1 MPEYDMPIEE
11 QIKVLVKEFHTFK
24 ESMETFQES
33 METFKES
40 VETRF
45 DSIDTKLTT
54 VDTKVTTLDTKVTTL
69 DARVTTLDTKV
80 TTVDRKIDKV
90 QVLLEDTH
98 AVAKLGLEGVQ
109 GLRESTDAK
118 FAAAAKTN
126 AEQTDLLKTVLVHV
140 RKRVDRLERPK
151 RRRRP

>member
-11 QIKVLVKEFHTFK
+11 QIKVLVKEFR
-24 ESMETFQES
+24 
-33 METFKES
+33 TFKES

-54 VDTKVTTLDTKVTTL
+54 VDTKVTILDTKVANLDTKVTTL
-69 DARVTTLDTKV
+69 DTTVTTLNT
-80 TTVDRKIDKV
+80 KIDKV

-98 AVAKLGLEGVQ
+98 AIAKLGLEGLE

-118 FAAAAKTN
+118 FAAAAKTLG
-126 AEQTDLLKTVLVHV
+126 EQTGLLNSVLVHV
-140 RKRVDRLERPK
+140 RNRVDRIERPAAK
-151 RRRRP
+151 GRRRP